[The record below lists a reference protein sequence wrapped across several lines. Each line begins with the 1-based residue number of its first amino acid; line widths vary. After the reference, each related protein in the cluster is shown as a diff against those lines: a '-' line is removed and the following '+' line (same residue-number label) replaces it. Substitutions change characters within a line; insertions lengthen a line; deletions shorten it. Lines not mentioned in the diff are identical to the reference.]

1 MAIPQGGWVNERFLA
16 LVLGAGLWGLRVP
29 SVHPGGSSAADG
41 QPRVGCAR
49 QVFAARSFG
58 YALVVRLHLAAEIV
72 AWGKTGVVIKIAT
85 FAAWQNN
92 MIL

>member
-1 MAIPQGGWVNERFLA
+1 MAVPKGGAWLEWFPA
-16 LVLGAGLWGLRVP
+16 LVLVAGLWGLCVP
-29 SVHPGGSSAADG
+29 SVHPGSASAADG
-41 QPRVGCAR
+41 QPGIGCAR
-49 QVFAARSFG
+49 QVSAARSFG